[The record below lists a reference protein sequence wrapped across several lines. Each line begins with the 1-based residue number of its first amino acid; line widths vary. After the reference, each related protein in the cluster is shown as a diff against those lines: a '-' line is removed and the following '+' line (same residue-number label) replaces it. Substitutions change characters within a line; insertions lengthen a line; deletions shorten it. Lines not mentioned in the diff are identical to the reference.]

1 MDCSQKSDRFHLEI
15 DGYDQFEEYALLLAE
30 VNEGSLQLNWGCSI
44 QQKLH
49 LLLVV
54 YSNFKGK

>member
-30 VNEGSLQLNWGCSI
+30 VNEGSLQLN
-44 QQKLH
+44 
-49 LLLVV
+49 
-54 YSNFKGK
+54 